1 MFEIRSLTDDDLEDA
16 MELSTQVGWNQ
27 IDADWE
33 RFLSLCPEGCFAG
46 TIDGEL
52 VATTTVIT
60 YGDDVSWI
68 GMVLVDEDHR
78 SQGYGGRIF
87 ERGLEYARECGGDVV
102 GLDATH
108 LGEPIY
114 QKYGFEGV
122 APVFRWHGTLREH
135 EPRNLGCD
143 ERSPRVERLESRH
156 VDSLCEFDRRHVGAD
171 RSALLRELL
180 AESDVRGYY
189 ASDPRDSGRIDGYAI
204 ARPGRTSWQLGPIVT
219 ADSSAIGPL
228 LRTASTALDG
238 RDVIV
243 DAPERDPVT
252 SQLASIGLSRD
263 RELVR
268 MTYPGAAPAL
278 LTDEVRAF
286 VDFASG

>member
-1 MFEIRSLTDDDLEDA
+1 MLEIRSLTDDDLEDA

-27 IDADWE
+27 IGADWE
-33 RFLSLCPEGCFAG
+33 RFLSLSPEGCFAG
-46 TIDGEL
+46 TVDGEL

-78 SQGYGGRIF
+78 SQGYGGQIF
-87 ERGLEYARECGGDVV
+87 ERGLEYARERGGDIV

-122 APVFRWHGTLREH
+122 ATVFRWRGTLREH
-135 EPRNLGCD
+135 EPGSLECD
-143 ERSPRVERLESRH
+143 ERAPCVERLESRH
-156 VDSLCEFDRRHVGAD
+156 VDTLCEFDRRHVGTD
-171 RSALLRELL
+171 RSALFRKLL
-180 AESDVRGYY
+180 AEPDVRGYY
-189 ASDPRDSGRIDGYAI
+189 ASDSPDSSRLDGYAI
-204 ARPGRTSWQLGPIVT
+204 ARPGRTGWQIGPIVT

-228 LRTASTALDG
+228 LRTVSIELDG

-252 SQLASIGLSRD
+252 SQLESIGLSRD

-268 MTYPGAAPAL
+268 MTYPTTEPAL
-278 LTDEVRAF
+278 LTDSVRSF
-286 VDFASG
+286 VDFAFG